1 MSRLDLGRDTL
12 KKLMNSVLDHRY
24 RSFMV
29 AGGVALTALPFVA
42 ARDPSVTIELPAIV
56 FFTVYL
62 LLSFLRLRRLTP
74 AYLKQRGDAADAPA
88 FVILGVT
95 VLAIVA
101 AIGALFLALNRE
113 QQAGTSE
120 LALAVAA
127 VVLGWLTIH
136 TMAAMHYAHVYWR
149 PSRVTANGRRG
160 GLDFPGTP
168 EPCGHDFLY
177 FSLVIGMTAQ
187 TSDVVITSTAM
198 RKLNLVHATVSYFFN
213 TVLVAA
219 AVNAAVSLAG

>member
-1 MSRLDLGRDTL
+1 M
-12 KKLMNSVLDHRY
+12 MNSVLDHRY
-24 RSFMV
+24 RAFMV
-29 AGGVALTALPFVA
+29 AGVIALLALPFVA
-42 ARDPSVTIELPAIV
+42 IYEPDVTIELPAIL

-62 LLSFLRLRRLTP
+62 TLAFLRLRRLTP
-74 AYLKQRGDAADAPA
+74 SYLKQRADVADAPA

-101 AIGALFLALNRE
+101 AIGSLFLALNRE
-113 QQAGTSE
+113 QQAGLGE

-149 PSRVTANGRRG
+149 PSRAHENGRRG

-168 EPCGHDFLY
+168 DPCGHDFLY

-198 RKLNLVHATVSYFFN
+198 RKLNLVHATISYFFN

>member
-1 MSRLDLGRDTL
+1 
-12 KKLMNSVLDHRY
+12 MNSVLDHRY
-24 RSFMV
+24 RSFIV
-29 AGGVALTALPFVA
+29 AGGIALTALPFVA
-42 ARDPSVTIELPAIV
+42 IYQPSVTIELPAIL
-56 FFTVYL
+56 FFAVYL
-62 LLSFLRLRRLTP
+62 TLSFLRLRRLT
-74 AYLKQRGDAADAPA
+74 ATYLKQRADVADAPA

-95 VLAIVA
+95 TLAITA
-101 AIGALFLALNRE
+101 AVGALFLALNRE
-113 QQAGTSE
+113 QTAGLPE
-120 LALAVAA
+120 LAMAFAA

-149 PSRVTANGRRG
+149 PSRTKENGRRG
-160 GLDFPGTP
+160 GLDFPDTP
-168 EPCGHDFLY
+168 DPCGHDFLY

-187 TSDVVITSTAM
+187 TSDVVISSTAM

>member
-1 MSRLDLGRDTL
+1 
-12 KKLMNSVLDHRY
+12 MNSVLDHRY
-24 RSFMV
+24 RSFVV
-29 AGGVALTALPFVA
+29 AGAVALVALPLVA
-42 ARDPSVTIELPAIV
+42 AYEPSVTIELPAIL
-56 FFTVYL
+56 FFAVYL
-62 LLSFLRLRRLTP
+62 TLSFLRLRRLTP
-74 AYLKQRGDAADAPA
+74 AYLKQRADVADAPA
-88 FVILGVT
+88 FVILAVT
-95 VLAIVA
+95 ALAIVA

-113 QQAGTSE
+113 QKAGAPE

-149 PSRVTANGRRG
+149 PSRSSENGRRG

-168 EPCGHDFLY
+168 DPCGHDFLY

-198 RKLNLVHATVSYFFN
+198 RKLNLLHATISYFFN
-213 TVLVAA
+213 TVLIAA

>member
-1 MSRLDLGRDTL
+1 
-12 KKLMNSVLDHRY
+12 MNSVLDHRY
-24 RSFMV
+24 RSFVV
-29 AGGVALTALPFVA
+29 AGVIALTALPFVA
-42 ARDPSVTIELPAIV
+42 IWEPDVTIELPAIL
-56 FFTVYL
+56 FFAVYL
-62 LLSFLRLRRLTP
+62 ALAFLRLRRLTP
-74 AYLKQRGDAADAPA
+74 SYLKQRADVADAPA

-101 AIGALFLALNRE
+101 AIGSLFLALNRE
-113 QQAGTSE
+113 QQAGVAE

-149 PSRVTANGRRG
+149 SSRASENGRRG
-160 GLDFPGTP
+160 GLDFPGTAD
-168 EPCGHDFLY
+168 PCGHDFLY

-198 RKLNLVHATVSYFFN
+198 RKLNLVHATISYFFN

>member
-1 MSRLDLGRDTL
+1 
-12 KKLMNSVLDHRY
+12 MNSVLDHRY
-24 RSFMV
+24 RSFVV
-29 AGGVALTALPFVA
+29 AGVIALTALPFVA
-42 ARDPSVTIELPAIV
+42 IWEPDVTIELPAIL
-56 FFTVYL
+56 FFAVYL
-62 LLSFLRLRRLTP
+62 ALAFLRLRRLKP
-74 AYLKQRGDAADAPA
+74 SYLKQRADVADAPA

-101 AIGALFLALNRE
+101 AIGSLFLALNRE
-113 QQAGTSE
+113 QQAGVAE

-149 PSRVTANGRRG
+149 PSRASENGRRG
-160 GLDFPGTP
+160 GLDFPGTAD
-168 EPCGHDFLY
+168 PCGHDFLY

-198 RKLNLVHATVSYFFN
+198 RKLNLVHATISYFFN

>member
-1 MSRLDLGRDTL
+1 
-12 KKLMNSVLDHRY
+12 MNSVLDHRY
-24 RSFMV
+24 RSFVV
-29 AGGVALTALPFVA
+29 AGVIALTALPFVA
-42 ARDPSVTIELPAIV
+42 IWEPDVTIELPAIL
-56 FFTVYL
+56 FFAVYL
-62 LLSFLRLRRLTP
+62 ALAFVRLRRLTP
-74 AYLKQRGDAADAPA
+74 SYLKQRADVADAPA

-101 AIGALFLALNRE
+101 AIGSLFLALNRE
-113 QQAGTSE
+113 QQAGLGE

-149 PSRVTANGRRG
+149 PSRASENGRRG
-160 GLDFPGTP
+160 GLDFPGTAD
-168 EPCGHDFLY
+168 PCGHDFLY

-198 RKLNLVHATVSYFFN
+198 RKLNLVHATISYFFN

>member
-1 MSRLDLGRDTL
+1 
-12 KKLMNSVLDHRY
+12 MNSVLNHRY
-24 RSFMV
+24 RSFIV
-29 AGGVALTALPFVA
+29 AGGVALVALPLA
-42 ARDPSVTIELPAIV
+42 AIYEPSVTVELPSIL

-62 LLSFLRLRRLTP
+62 ALSFLRLRRLTP
-74 AYLKQRGDAADAPA
+74 SYLKQHADVADAPA

-113 QQAGTSE
+113 QQAGSAE

-127 VVLGWLTIH
+127 VMLGWLTIH

-149 PSRVTANGRRG
+149 PSRVAENGRRG
-160 GLDFPGTP
+160 GLDFPGTAD
-168 EPCGHDFLY
+168 PCGHDFLY

>member
-1 MSRLDLGRDTL
+1 
-12 KKLMNSVLDHRY
+12 MNSVLDHRY
-24 RSFMV
+24 RSFV
-29 AGGVALTALPFVA
+29 AAGVIALAALPFVA
-42 ARDPSVTIELPAIV
+42 IWEPDVTIELPAIL
-56 FFTVYL
+56 FFAVYL
-62 LLSFLRLRRLTP
+62 ALAFLRLRRLTP
-74 AYLKQRGDAADAPA
+74 SYLKQRADVADAPA

-101 AIGALFLALNRE
+101 AIGSLFLALNRE
-113 QQAGTSE
+113 QQAGVAE

-149 PSRVTANGRRG
+149 PSRASENGRRG
-160 GLDFPGTP
+160 GLDFPGTAD
-168 EPCGHDFLY
+168 PCGHDFLY

-198 RKLNLVHATVSYFFN
+198 RKLNLLHATISYFFN
-213 TVLVAA
+213 TVLIAA

>member
-1 MSRLDLGRDTL
+1 
-12 KKLMNSVLDHRY
+12 
-24 RSFMV
+24 MV
-29 AGGVALTALPFVA
+29 AGVIALTALPFVVIFQP
-42 ARDPSVTIELPAIV
+42 DVTIELPAIL
-56 FFTVYL
+56 FFAVYL
-62 LLSFLRLRRLTP
+62 TLAFLRLRRLTP
-74 AYLKQRGDAADAPA
+74 TYLKQRADVADAPA

-101 AIGALFLALNRE
+101 AIGSLFLALNRE
-113 QQAGTSE
+113 QQAGLGE

-149 PSRVTANGRRG
+149 PSRSSENGRRG

-168 EPCGHDFLY
+168 DPCGHDFLY

-187 TSDVVITSTAM
+187 NLGCGDH
-198 RKLNLVHATVSYFFN
+198 LNRHAQAEPPACHDLLFLQHRADRGRRQRCRLARRLTVPRQ
-213 TVLVAA
+213 
-219 AVNAAVSLAG
+219 GPCP

>member
-1 MSRLDLGRDTL
+1 
-12 KKLMNSVLDHRY
+12 MNSVLDHRY
-24 RSFMV
+24 RAFMA
-29 AGGVALTALPFVA
+29 AGMAAVVALPFVA
-42 ARDPSVTIELPAIV
+42 FFEPDVTIELPAIL
-56 FFTVYL
+56 FFAVYL
-62 LLSFLRLRRLTP
+62 ALAFLRLRRLTP
-74 AYLKQRGDAADAPA
+74 GYLKQRAEVADAPA

-113 QQAGTSE
+113 QQAGAPE

-149 PSRVTANGRRG
+149 PSRATENGRRG

-168 EPCGHDFLY
+168 DPCGHDFLY

-198 RKLNLVHATVSYFFN
+198 RKLNLLHATISYFFN

>member
-1 MSRLDLGRDTL
+1 
-12 KKLMNSVLDHRY
+12 MNSVLDHRY
-24 RSFMV
+24 RSVMV
-29 AGGVALTALPFVA
+29 AGGVALVVLPFVVIYE
-42 ARDPSVTIELPAIV
+42 PSVSVELPAIL

-62 LLSFLRLRRLTP
+62 TLSFQRLRRLTP
-74 AYLKQRGDAADAPA
+74 AYLKQHADVPDAPA

-113 QQAGTSE
+113 QQAGAAE

-149 PSRVTANGRRG
+149 PSRAHENGRHG
-160 GLDFPGTP
+160 GLDFPGTAD
-168 EPCGHDFLY
+168 PCGHDFLY

-198 RKLNLVHATVSYFFN
+198 RKLNLVHATISYFFN

>member
-1 MSRLDLGRDTL
+1 
-12 KKLMNSVLDHRY
+12 
-24 RSFMV
+24 MV
-29 AGGVALTALPFVA
+29 AGVIALSALPFVA
-42 ARDPSVTIELPAIV
+42 IWEPDVTIELPAIL

-62 LLSFLRLRRLTP
+62 TLAFLRLRRLTP
-74 AYLKQRGDAADAPA
+74 AYLKQRADVADAPA

-101 AIGALFLALNRE
+101 AIGSLFLALNRE
-113 QQAGTSE
+113 QQAGLGE
-120 LALAVAA
+120 LALAIAA
-127 VVLGWLTIH
+127 VVLGWLTTH

-149 PSRVTANGRRG
+149 PSRTHESGRRG

-168 EPCGHDFLY
+168 DPCGHDFLY

-198 RKLNLVHATVSYFFN
+198 RKLNLVHATISYFFN

>member
-1 MSRLDLGRDTL
+1 
-12 KKLMNSVLDHRY
+12 MNSVLDHRY

-29 AGGVALTALPFVA
+29 AGVIALTTLPFVVIYEP
-42 ARDPSVTIELPAIV
+42 DVTIELPAIL
-56 FFTVYL
+56 FFAAYL
-62 LLSFLRLRRLTP
+62 TLSFLRLRRLTP
-74 AYLKQRGDAADAPA
+74 AYLKQRADVADAPA

-95 VLAIVA
+95 TLAIVA

-113 QQAGTSE
+113 QQAGVAE

-149 PSRVTANGRRG
+149 PSRASENGRRG
-160 GLDFPGTP
+160 GLDFPSTP
-168 EPCGHDFLY
+168 DPCGHDFLY

-198 RKLNLVHATVSYFFN
+198 RKLNLVHATISYFFN

>member
-1 MSRLDLGRDTL
+1 M
-12 KKLMNSVLDHRY
+12 MNSVLDHRY

-29 AGGVALTALPFVA
+29 AGVLALAALPFVA
-42 ARDPSVTIELPAIV
+42 IYEPDVTIELPAIL
-56 FFTVYL
+56 FFAVYL
-62 LLSFLRLRRLTP
+62 ALAFLRLRRLTP
-74 AYLKQRGDAADAPA
+74 TYLKQRADVADAPA

-95 VLAIVA
+95 VLAIIA
-101 AIGALFLALNRE
+101 AIGSLFLALNRE
-113 QQAGTSE
+113 QQAGAPE

-149 PSRVTANGRRG
+149 ASRAHENGRRG

-168 EPCGHDFLY
+168 DPCGHDFLY

-198 RKLNLVHATVSYFFN
+198 RKLNLLHATVSYFFN

>member
-1 MSRLDLGRDTL
+1 
-12 KKLMNSVLDHRY
+12 MNSALDHRY

-29 AGGVALTALPFVA
+29 AGVIALTALPFVVIYEP
-42 ARDPSVTIELPAIV
+42 DVTIELPAIL
-56 FFTVYL
+56 FFAAYL
-62 LLSFLRLRRLTP
+62 TLSFLRLRRLTP
-74 AYLKQRGDAADAPA
+74 AYLKQRADVADAPA

-95 VLAIVA
+95 TLAIVA

-113 QQAGTSE
+113 QQAGVAE

-149 PSRVTANGRRG
+149 PSRASENGRRG
-160 GLDFPGTP
+160 GLDFPSTP
-168 EPCGHDFLY
+168 DPCGHDFLY

-198 RKLNLVHATVSYFFN
+198 RKLNLVHATISYFFN

>member
-1 MSRLDLGRDTL
+1 M
-12 KKLMNSVLDHRY
+12 MNSVLDHRY

-29 AGGVALTALPFVA
+29 AGAVALAALPFVLVYE
-42 ARDPSVTIELPAIV
+42 PSVTIELPAIL

-62 LLSFLRLRRLTP
+62 ALSFLRLRRLTP
-74 AYLKQRGDAADAPA
+74 AYLKQRADVADAPA

-95 VLAIVA
+95 TLAIVA
-101 AIGALFLALNRE
+101 AIGALFLALNRAE
-113 QQAGTSE
+113 KPGISE

-149 PSRVTANGRRG
+149 PHRRTPAAHRG
-160 GLDFPGTP
+160 GLEFPQTP

-187 TSDVVITSTAM
+187 TSDVVITSTSM
-198 RKLNLVHATVSYFFN
+198 RKLNLVHATTSYFFN

>member
-1 MSRLDLGRDTL
+1 
-12 KKLMNSVLDHRY
+12 MNSVLDHRY
-24 RSFMV
+24 RSFVV
-29 AGGVALTALPFVA
+29 AGVIALTALPFVA
-42 ARDPSVTIELPAIV
+42 IWEPDVTIELPAIL
-56 FFTVYL
+56 FFAVYL
-62 LLSFLRLRRLTP
+62 ALAFLRLRRLTP
-74 AYLKQRGDAADAPA
+74 SYLKQRADVADAPA

-101 AIGALFLALNRE
+101 AIGSLFLALNRE
-113 QQAGTSE
+113 QQAGVAE

-149 PSRVTANGRRG
+149 PARTGENGRRG
-160 GLDFPGTP
+160 GLDFPGTAD
-168 EPCGHDFLY
+168 PCGHDFLY

-198 RKLNLVHATVSYFFN
+198 RKLNLVHATISYFFN

>member
-1 MSRLDLGRDTL
+1 M
-12 KKLMNSVLDHRY
+12 MNSVLDHRY

-29 AGGVALTALPFVA
+29 AGVIALSALPFVA
-42 ARDPSVTIELPAIV
+42 IWEPDITIELPAIL

-62 LLSFLRLRRLTP
+62 TLAFLRLRRLTP
-74 AYLKQRGDAADAPA
+74 SYLKQRADVADAPA

-101 AIGALFLALNRE
+101 AIGSLFLALNRE
-113 QQAGTSE
+113 QQAGLGE

-149 PSRVTANGRRG
+149 PSRTHENGRRG

-168 EPCGHDFLY
+168 DPCGHDFLY

-198 RKLNLVHATVSYFFN
+198 RKLNLVHATISYFFN

>member
-1 MSRLDLGRDTL
+1 
-12 KKLMNSVLDHRY
+12 MNSVLDHRY
-24 RSFMV
+24 RSFIV
-29 AGGVALTALPFVA
+29 AGVIALTALPVVA
-42 ARDPSVTIELPAIV
+42 LVEPDVTIELPAIL
-56 FFTVYL
+56 FFAVYL
-62 LLSFLRLRRLTP
+62 VLSFLRLRRLTP
-74 AYLKQRGDAADAPA
+74 SYLRQRAEVADAPA

-95 VLAIVA
+95 ILAIVA

-113 QQAGTSE
+113 RQAGAPE

-149 PSRVTANGRRG
+149 PSRAHDNGRRG

-168 EPCGHDFLY
+168 DPCGHDFLY

-187 TSDVVITSTAM
+187 TSDVVITATAM
-198 RKLNLVHATVSYFFN
+198 RKLNLLHATIAYFFN
-213 TVLVAA
+213 TVLIAA

>member
-1 MSRLDLGRDTL
+1 
-12 KKLMNSVLDHRY
+12 MNSVLDHRY

-29 AGGVALTALPFVA
+29 AGCLAIASLPLVLFYAPEVA
-42 ARDPSVTIELPAIV
+42 IEVPAIV
-56 FFTVYL
+56 FFTAYL
-62 LLSFLRLRRLTP
+62 ALAFLRLRRLTP
-74 AYLKQRGDAADAPA
+74 AYLKQRADVADAPT
-88 FVILGVT
+88 FIILSVT
-95 VLAIVA
+95 TLAIVA
-101 AIGALFLALNRE
+101 AIGALFLALNS
-113 QQAGTSE
+113 QDSSSTAE
-120 LALAVAA
+120 LLLAFAS

-149 PSRVTANGRRG
+149 PSRLRENGRRG
-160 GLDFPGTP
+160 GLDFPGTAD
-168 EPCGHDFLY
+168 PCGHDFLY

-187 TSDVVITSTAM
+187 TSDVVITSTSM

>member
-1 MSRLDLGRDTL
+1 
-12 KKLMNSVLDHRY
+12 MNSVLDHRY
-24 RSFMV
+24 RSFVV
-29 AGGVALTALPFVA
+29 AGVIALTALPFVA
-42 ARDPSVTIELPAIV
+42 IWEPDVTIELPAIL
-56 FFTVYL
+56 FFAVYL
-62 LLSFLRLRRLTP
+62 ALAFLRLRRLTP
-74 AYLKQRGDAADAPA
+74 SYLKQRADVADAPA

-101 AIGALFLALNRE
+101 AIGSLFLALNRE
-113 QQAGTSE
+113 QQAGVAE

-149 PSRVTANGRRG
+149 PSRASENGRRG
-160 GLDFPGTP
+160 GLDFPGTAD
-168 EPCGHDFLY
+168 PCGHDFLY

-198 RKLNLVHATVSYFFN
+198 RKLNLLHATISYFFN
-213 TVLVAA
+213 TVLIAA

>member
-1 MSRLDLGRDTL
+1 M
-12 KKLMNSVLDHRY
+12 MNSVLDHRY
-24 RSFMV
+24 RAFMV
-29 AGGVALTALPFVA
+29 AGVIALSALPFVA
-42 ARDPSVTIELPAIV
+42 IWEPDVTIELPAIL

-62 LLSFLRLRRLTP
+62 TLAFLRLRRLTP
-74 AYLKQRGDAADAPA
+74 AYLKQRADVADAPA

-101 AIGALFLALNRE
+101 AIGSLFLALNRE
-113 QQAGTSE
+113 QQAGLGE

-149 PSRVTANGRRG
+149 ASRAHENGRRG

-168 EPCGHDFLY
+168 DPCGHDFLY

-187 TSDVVITSTAM
+187 TSDVVISSTAM
-198 RKLNLVHATVSYFFN
+198 RKLNLMHATISYFFN

>member
-1 MSRLDLGRDTL
+1 
-12 KKLMNSVLDHRY
+12 MNSVLDHRY
-24 RSFMV
+24 RSFIV
-29 AGGVALTALPFVA
+29 AGGVAILVLPFVVIYE
-42 ARDPSVTIELPAIV
+42 PSVTIELPAIL

-62 LLSFLRLRRLTP
+62 ALSFLRLRRLTP
-74 AYLKQRGDAADAPA
+74 SYLKQHADVADAPA

-113 QQAGTSE
+113 QQAGYAE
-120 LALAVAA
+120 LTLAVAA

-149 PSRVTANGRRG
+149 PSRANENGRRG
-160 GLDFPGTP
+160 GLDFPGTAD
-168 EPCGHDFLY
+168 PCGHDFLY

>member
-1 MSRLDLGRDTL
+1 MKNLV
-12 KKLMNSVLDHRY
+12 NSALFQRY

-29 AGGVALTALPFVA
+29 AGVIALAALPFA
-42 ARDPSVTIELPAIV
+42 AIYEPSVAIELPAIL
-56 FFTVYL
+56 FFAVYL
-62 LLSFLRLRRLTP
+62 ALSFLRLRRLTP
-74 AYLKQRGDAADAPA
+74 SYLKQHADVADAPA
-88 FVILGVT
+88 FVIFGVT

-113 QQAGTSE
+113 QTEGALE
-120 LALAVAA
+120 LVLASAA
-127 VVLGWLTIH
+127 VVFGWLTIH

-149 PSRVTANGRRG
+149 PARSAENGHRG

-168 EPCGHDFLY
+168 SPCGHDFLY

-187 TSDVVITSTAM
+187 TSDVAITSTAM
-198 RKLNLVHATVSYFFN
+198 RKLNLLHATTSYFFN

>member
-1 MSRLDLGRDTL
+1 
-12 KKLMNSVLDHRY
+12 MNSVLDHRY
-24 RSFMV
+24 RSFIV
-29 AGGVALTALPFVA
+29 AGVIALIALPFVA
-42 ARDPSVTIELPAIV
+42 LYETSVTIELPAIL
-56 FFTVYL
+56 FFAAYL
-62 LLSFLRLRRLTP
+62 TLSFLRLRRLTP
-74 AYLKQRGDAADAPA
+74 AYLKQRADVADAPA

-95 VLAIVA
+95 TLAIVA

-113 QQAGTSE
+113 QKAGLPE
-120 LALAVAA
+120 LSLAVAA

-149 PSRVTANGRRG
+149 PSRASENGRRG
-160 GLDFPGTP
+160 GLDFPGTAD
-168 EPCGHDFLY
+168 PCGHDFLY

-198 RKLNLVHATVSYFFN
+198 RKLNLLHATISYFFN

>member
-1 MSRLDLGRDTL
+1 
-12 KKLMNSVLDHRY
+12 MNSVLDHRY

-29 AGGVALTALPFVA
+29 AGVIALSALPFVA
-42 ARDPSVTIELPAIV
+42 IWEPDITIELPAIL

-62 LLSFLRLRRLTP
+62 TLAFLRLRRLTP
-74 AYLKQRGDAADAPA
+74 SYLKQRADVADAPA

-101 AIGALFLALNRE
+101 AIGSLFLALNRE
-113 QQAGTSE
+113 QQAGLGE

-149 PSRVTANGRRG
+149 PSRTHENGRRG

-168 EPCGHDFLY
+168 DPCGHDFLY

-198 RKLNLVHATVSYFFN
+198 RKLNLVHATISYFFN

>member
-1 MSRLDLGRDTL
+1 
-12 KKLMNSVLDHRY
+12 
-24 RSFMV
+24 MV
-29 AGGVALTALPFVA
+29 AGVLALAALPFVA
-42 ARDPSVTIELPAIV
+42 IYEPDVTIELPAIL
-56 FFTVYL
+56 FFAVYL
-62 LLSFLRLRRLTP
+62 ALAFLRLRRLTP
-74 AYLKQRGDAADAPA
+74 TYLKQRADVADAPA

-95 VLAIVA
+95 VLAIIA
-101 AIGALFLALNRE
+101 AIGSLFLALNRE
-113 QQAGTSE
+113 QQAGAPE

-149 PSRVTANGRRG
+149 ASRAHENGRRG

-168 EPCGHDFLY
+168 DPCGHDFLY

-198 RKLNLVHATVSYFFN
+198 RKLNLLHATVSYFFN

>member
-1 MSRLDLGRDTL
+1 M
-12 KKLMNSVLDHRY
+12 MNSVLDHRY

-29 AGGVALTALPFVA
+29 AGVIALSALPFVA
-42 ARDPSVTIELPAIV
+42 IWEPDITIELPAIL

-62 LLSFLRLRRLTP
+62 TLAFLRLRRLTP
-74 AYLKQRGDAADAPA
+74 SYLKQRADVADAPA

-101 AIGALFLALNRE
+101 AIGSLFLALNRE
-113 QQAGTSE
+113 QQAGLSE

-149 PSRVTANGRRG
+149 PSRANENGRRG
-160 GLDFPGTP
+160 GLDFPGTAD
-168 EPCGHDFLY
+168 PCGHDFLY

-198 RKLNLVHATVSYFFN
+198 RKLNLVHATISYFFN

>member
-1 MSRLDLGRDTL
+1 
-12 KKLMNSVLDHRY
+12 MNSVLDHRY
-24 RSFMV
+24 RSFIV
-29 AGGVALTALPFVA
+29 AGVIALTALPVVA
-42 ARDPSVTIELPAIV
+42 LVEPDVTIELPAIL
-56 FFTVYL
+56 FFAVYL
-62 LLSFLRLRRLTP
+62 VLSFLRLRRLTP
-74 AYLKQRGDAADAPA
+74 SYLRQRAEVADAPA

-95 VLAIVA
+95 ILAIVA
-101 AIGALFLALNRE
+101 AMSALFLALNRE
-113 QQAGTSE
+113 QQAGAPE

-149 PSRVTANGRRG
+149 PSRAHESGRRG

-168 EPCGHDFLY
+168 DPCGHDFLY

-198 RKLNLVHATVSYFFN
+198 RKLNLLHATIAYFFN
-213 TVLVAA
+213 TVLIAA